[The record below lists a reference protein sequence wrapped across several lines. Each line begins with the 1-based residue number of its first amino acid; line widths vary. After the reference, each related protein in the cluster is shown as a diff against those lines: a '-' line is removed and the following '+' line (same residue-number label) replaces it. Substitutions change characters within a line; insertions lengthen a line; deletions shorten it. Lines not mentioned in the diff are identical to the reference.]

1 VVLALGACGH
11 PAARPAPVLT
21 PALPRLASPLP
32 VDPAARGAAYL
43 NQLALQLEPGWG
55 QFLDDCRLRLGKTHP
70 LNQMTLAA
78 TAQFLVDAQGR
89 TSALEITSSGN
100 QDFDQAVR
108 DAIADADPLAP
119 PPADLMSDD
128 DHVHLRWL
136 FARDRRQAGPA
147 TAAVIDVDL
156 PVGDVVERLV
166 GRGDL
171 ARAALRIRR
180 APPGDARTAATLRV
194 MTAALREALSSADGA
209 TRRAAVD
216 AIGRAGIKALV
227 PDVRGLLESTIDT
240 ELRLVAISTALALE
254 DRDACP
260 QLTKQLAVD
269 LVDHPRLA
277 PAEARALVALGHAAD
292 VAASLVQMLAH
303 ADPPNPIA
311 LQVLAFA
318 PTPALAGRL
327 PGWLHHRD
335 ARVRAGA
342 CAALAGQPSWPLVAE
357 GLRDPDASVR
367 TACIDTVHARA
378 ADPKVATALPRVR
391 ALVHDRDR
399 TVRAHALA
407 ALVVLD
413 APHLVSAVDD
423 PASEVRAAF
432 ASALATALPSEAQAD
447 LRTLID
453 DRDPEVRAAAWTSLV
468 ALAAAPADRAT
479 LALHAVRDA
488 APQVR
493 LAALPAVDDDQALA
507 QVAATDD
514 SPDVRT
520 SAIVL
525 LAGRR
530 GRAAIETD
538 LLGRLAAAPTA
549 TAERVRIALAW
560 LLAR

>member
-1 VVLALGACGH
+1 MSPSPGV
-11 PAARPAPVLT
+11 
-21 PALPRLASPLP
+21 PRLLPPLP
-32 VDPAARGAAYL
+32 VDLSARGAAYL
-43 NQLALQLEPGWG
+43 NQVALQIEPGWG

-70 LNQMTLAA
+70 LNQMTLVS
-78 TAQFLVDAQGR
+78 TAQFLVDAHGAI
-89 TSALEITSSGN
+89 SNLEVSSSGYP
-100 QDFDQAVR
+100 DFDQAVR

-136 FARDRRQAGPA
+136 FARDRRRAGPA
-147 TAAVIDVDL
+147 TAAVVDVDL
-156 PVGDVVERLV
+156 PVGEVVDRLV
-166 GRGDL
+166 ARGDL
-171 ARAALRIRR
+171 ARAALRVRR
-180 APPGDARTAATLRV
+180 APPGDARTAATLHV
-194 MTAALREALSSADGA
+194 MIAALREALSSADGA
-209 TRRAAVD
+209 SRRAAVD
-216 AIGRAGIKALV
+216 AIGRARVTALA
-227 PDVRGLLESTIDT
+227 PDVRGLLDSTIDT

-254 DRDACP
+254 DRDAAH
-260 QLTKQLAVD
+260 QLTKQLAAD

-277 PAEARALVALGHAAD
+277 LAEAHALVALGQSAE
-292 VAASLVQMLAH
+292 VAAYLDQRLAN
-303 ADPPNPIA
+303 ADAPNPIA

-318 PTPALAGRL
+318 PMRAMAVRL

-342 CAALAGQPSWPLVAE
+342 CAALAGAPSWPLIAE
-357 GLRDPDASVR
+357 GLRDPDATVR
-367 TACIDTVHARA
+367 AACIDTVHARA
-378 ADPKVATALPRVR
+378 ADPKAVTALPRVR

-413 APHLVSAVDD
+413 AAHLVSAVDD

-432 ASALATALPSEAQAD
+432 ASALATALPSEAQDD
-447 LRTLID
+447 LRLLID

-468 ALAAAPADRAT
+468 VLAAAPADRAT
-479 LALHAVRDA
+479 LALHAVRDT

-507 QVAATDD
+507 QVAAADD

-520 SAIVL
+520 SAMVL

-530 GRAAIETD
+530 GRAAVEND
-538 LLGRLAAAPTA
+538 LLGRLAAAPAA

>member
-1 VVLALGACGH
+1 MSPSPGV
-11 PAARPAPVLT
+11 
-21 PALPRLASPLP
+21 PRLLPPLP

-43 NQLALQLEPGWG
+43 NQVALQIEPGWG

-70 LNQMTLAA
+70 LNQMTLVS
-78 TAQFLVDAQGR
+78 TAQFLVDTHGEI
-89 TSALEITSSGN
+89 SNLEVSSSGYP
-100 QDFDQAVR
+100 DFDQAVR
-108 DAIADADPLAP
+108 DALADASPLAP

-147 TAAVIDVDL
+147 TAAVVDVDL
-156 PVGDVVERLV
+156 PVAEVVGRLV
-166 GRGDL
+166 ARGDL
-171 ARAALRIRR
+171 SRAAVRVRR
-180 APPGDARTAATLRV
+180 APPGDARTAAMLRV
-194 MTAALREALSSADGA
+194 MTAALREALSSPDGA
-209 TRRAAVD
+209 SRRAAVD
-216 AIGRAGIKALV
+216 AIGRARVTALA
-227 PDVRGLLESTIDT
+227 PDVRGLLDSTIDT
-240 ELRLVAISTALALE
+240 ELRLVAISTVLALE
-254 DRDACP
+254 DRDASHL
-260 QLTKQLAVD
+260 LTKQLAAD
-269 LVDHPRLA
+269 IVDHPRLA
-277 PAEARALVALGHAAD
+277 LAEAHALVALGKSAEVTATLD
-292 VAASLVQMLAH
+292 QMLAN
-303 ADPPNPIA
+303 ADAPNPIA

-318 PTPALAGRL
+318 PMRTMAGRL

-342 CAALAGQPSWPLVAE
+342 CAALAGQPSWPLIAE
-357 GLRDPDASVR
+357 GLRDPDATVR
-367 TACIDTVHARA
+367 AACIDTVHARA
-378 ADPKVATALPRVR
+378 ADPKAASALPRVR
-391 ALVHDRDR
+391 SLVHDRDR

-413 APHLVSAVDD
+413 AAHLVSAVDD

-432 ASALATALPSEAQAD
+432 ASALATALPSEAQDD
-447 LRTLID
+447 LRVLID
-453 DRDPEVRAAAWTSLV
+453 DRDPEVRAAAWSSLV
-468 ALAAAPADRAT
+468 VLAAAPADRAT
-479 LALHAVRDA
+479 LALHAVHDT

-493 LAALPAVDDDQALA
+493 LAALPAVDDDEALA
-507 QVAATDD
+507 EVAATDD

-530 GRAAIETD
+530 GRAAVEND

>member
-1 VVLALGACGH
+1 
-11 PAARPAPVLT
+11 
-21 PALPRLASPLP
+21 
-32 VDPAARGAAYL
+32 
-43 NQLALQLEPGWG
+43 
-55 QFLDDCRLRLGKTHP
+55 
-70 LNQMTLAA
+70 
-78 TAQFLVDAQGR
+78 
-89 TSALEITSSGN
+89 
-100 QDFDQAVR
+100 
-108 DAIADADPLAP
+108 
-119 PPADLMSDD
+119 
-128 DHVHLRWL
+128 
-136 FARDRRQAGPA
+136 
-147 TAAVIDVDL
+147 
-156 PVGDVVERLV
+156 
-166 GRGDL
+166 
-171 ARAALRIRR
+171 
-180 APPGDARTAATLRV
+180 
-194 MTAALREALSSADGA
+194 
-209 TRRAAVD
+209 
-216 AIGRAGIKALV
+216 
-227 PDVRGLLESTIDT
+227 
-240 ELRLVAISTALALE
+240 
-254 DRDACP
+254 
-260 QLTKQLAVD
+260 
-269 LVDHPRLA
+269 
-277 PAEARALVALGHAAD
+277 
-292 VAASLVQMLAH
+292 
-303 ADPPNPIA
+303 
-311 LQVLAFA
+311 
-318 PTPALAGRL
+318 
-327 PGWLHHRD
+327 
-335 ARVRAGA
+335 
-342 CAALAGQPSWPLVAE
+342 
-357 GLRDPDASVR
+357 VR

-413 APHLVSAVDD
+413 AAHLVSAVDD
-423 PASEVRAAF
+423 PAAEVRAAF

-453 DRDPEVRAAAWTSLV
+453 DRDPDVRAAAWTSLV

-507 QVAATDD
+507 QVAAIDD